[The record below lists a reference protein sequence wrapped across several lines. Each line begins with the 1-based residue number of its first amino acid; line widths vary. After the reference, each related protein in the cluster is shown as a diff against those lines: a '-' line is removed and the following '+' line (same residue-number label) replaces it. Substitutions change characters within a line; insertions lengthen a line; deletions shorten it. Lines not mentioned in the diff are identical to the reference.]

1 MNNDIPSKKDGFD
14 IFVRI
19 TSVLMVLGIVIM
31 IFINIPNISRSR
43 KAGGYYTHCQSNM
56 KEIATA
62 LETYYECND
71 RHYPSS
77 LTILV
82 PEYKH
87 SIPECPSAKM
97 RTGGYAATYRV
108 SSDSKIYTFYCSG
121 LNHSIVGAGS
131 NYPQYNSIE
140 GLIAK

>member
-1 MNNDIPSKKDGFD
+1 MNNDIPNKKDGFD

-19 TSVLMVLGIVIM
+19 TAALMVLGIVM
-31 IFINIPNISRSR
+31 MLFIHIPNYYRAR
-43 KAGGYYTHCQSNM
+43 GGGNFSGCQLNM

-77 LTILV
+77 LAMLV

-108 SSDSKIYTFYCSG
+108 SRDLKIYTFYCSG
-121 LNHSIVGAGS
+121 LNHSIVGVRS